1 MFSVPGIA
9 KLLQNLETHKATGPD
24 GVPTHLLKITAD
36 ESALA
41 LQLIFQASVAQGCVP
56 PDWKMADV
64 VPVFKKGDR
73 ANPANY
79 RPISLTSVCSKVM
92 EHILHSSIMQHLEYH
107 NILTDHQHGF
117 RKNRSCES
125 QLILCIDDL
134 AKCVDYHGQTD
145 AILLDF
151 SKAFDKVSHSRLL
164 LKLQHYGIRNC
175 TLDWI
180 GDFLSCRSQRVVL
193 DGQSSSDILVS
204 SGVPQGTVLGPL
216 LFLSTSMTS
225 QTVSYP
231 LLACLLMIVYYTAG
245 SMMHTTR
252 RPYRLT

>member
-1 MFSVPGIA
+1 
-9 KLLQNLETHKATGPD
+9 
-24 GVPTHLLKITAD
+24 
-36 ESALA
+36 
-41 LQLIFQASVAQGCVP
+41 
-56 PDWKMADV
+56 
-64 VPVFKKGDR
+64 
-73 ANPANY
+73 
-79 RPISLTSVCSKVM
+79 M
-92 EHILHSSIMQHLEYH
+92 EHILHSSIMQHLEYY

-134 AKCVDYHGQTD
+134 AKCVDDHGQTD

-216 LFLSTSMTS
+216 LFLVYINDLPNRVSST
-225 QTVSYP
+225 VR
-231 LLACLLMIVYYTAG
+231 LFADDCLLY
-245 SMMHTTR
+245 R
-252 RPYRLT
+252 RIHDTQDTKTLQADLDRLQEWEADWLMEFNPTKCEVITISKKSSSVCNFLENLCFCA